1 MSEKKKLHFEVYV
14 TLKEGYSPVPYME
27 TETDLSFIIEAR
39 NRATADRMVKA
50 MLSGCNNVESWDSIC
65 ID

>member
-1 MSEKKKLHFEVYV
+1 MSEKNLHFEVYV
-14 TLKEGYSPVPYME
+14 TLKEGFQPVPYME
-27 TETDLSFIIEAR
+27 TETDLTFIIEAR

-50 MLSGCNNVESWDSIC
+50 MLSNCNNVECWDSIC

>member
-1 MSEKKKLHFEVYV
+1 MSEKKNLRFEVYV
-14 TLKEGYSPVPYME
+14 TLKEGFQPIPYME
-27 TETDLSFIIEAR
+27 TETDFSFIIEAR

-50 MLSGCNNVESWDSIC
+50 MLSGCNNVEFWDSIC